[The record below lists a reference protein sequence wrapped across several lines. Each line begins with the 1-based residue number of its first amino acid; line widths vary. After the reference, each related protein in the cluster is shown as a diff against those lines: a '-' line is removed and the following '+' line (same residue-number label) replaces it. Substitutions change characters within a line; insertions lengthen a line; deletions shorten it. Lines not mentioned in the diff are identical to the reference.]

1 MEQQTDVRE
10 LLAHGDTLLRDNR
23 SAEAAAEFA
32 RAVQQD
38 ASAVGGHVGLA
49 EANLA
54 LGQYDI
60 ARQAAQYVLQLAPG
74 TADAAL
80 AEAILAVLDH
90 RYDVALEALER
101 EIELDPTRAD
111 THALRAYLLRPLGP
125 PHTPA
130 PPHPPPP

>member
-60 ARQAAQYVLQLAPG
+60 ARQAALTREACDFHTIKG
-74 TADAAL
+74 SDHGFDSRGRED
-80 AEAILAVLDH
+80 EAIAVTVDW
-90 RYDVALEALER
+90 
-101 EIELDPTRAD
+101 
-111 THALRAYLLRPLGP
+111 LLRRY
-125 PHTPA
+125 A
-130 PPHPPPP
+130 